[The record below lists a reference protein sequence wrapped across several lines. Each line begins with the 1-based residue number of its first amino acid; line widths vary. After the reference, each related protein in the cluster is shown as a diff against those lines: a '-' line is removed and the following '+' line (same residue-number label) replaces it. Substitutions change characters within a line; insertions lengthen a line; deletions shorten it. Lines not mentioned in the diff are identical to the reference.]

1 MQWTIVAL
9 NFLYAGGGLLLMIV
23 AYKTFDWLASDT
35 HFESELRKGNLAV
48 AIVLGSIFVAI
59 GLIISGSLK

>member
-23 AYKTFDWLASDT
+23 AYKAFDWLAADT
-35 HFESELRKGNLAV
+35 HFESELRKGNVAV
-48 AIVLGSIFVAI
+48 AVVIASIFIAI
-59 GLIISGSLK
+59 GLIIAGSLK